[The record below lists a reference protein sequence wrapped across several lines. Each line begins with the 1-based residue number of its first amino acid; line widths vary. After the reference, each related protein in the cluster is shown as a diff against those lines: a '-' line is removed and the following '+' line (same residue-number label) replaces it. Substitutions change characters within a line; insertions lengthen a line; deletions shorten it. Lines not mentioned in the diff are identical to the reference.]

1 MANSKLIVV
10 EGAQGAGKTTI
21 TDFLRHSLKY
31 TNLYRL
37 SGTSDS
43 SPEGL
48 KKAEKMYVDLLDYLE
63 KLENTSINLLFDR
76 TFFTEENYCRLGLK
90 QYSFTQVYEKL
101 LDKFSKLDFNI
112 YYITLYLKN
121 ETLYEK
127 RLQRD
132 GKAVP
137 EYAKF
142 KAESSVKQQN
152 VYLEMSKEI
161 KEKYPNINV
170 IEIANDGDVENTKN
184 ILRNFIGFYTK
195 ENQRKNENNL
205 DNIAKIK
212 IFS

>member
-37 SGTSDS
+37 SGTADS

-48 KKAEKMYVDLLDYLE
+48 KKAEKMYVDLLEYIE
-63 KLENTSINLLFDR
+63 KLQNTSINLLFDR

-90 QYSFTQVYEKL
+90 EYTFTPVYEKL
-101 LDKFSKLDFNI
+101 LDKFSKLDFEI
-112 YYITLYLKN
+112 YYITLYLKD

-127 RLQRD
+127 RLKRE

-142 KAESSVKQQN
+142 KAENSINQQN
-152 VYLEMSKEI
+152 EYLEMAEEI
-161 KEKYPNINV
+161 KEKYSNIKTL
-170 IEIANDGDVENTKN
+170 EIANDGDLEDTKN
-184 ILRNFIGFYTK
+184 ILREFIGF
-195 ENQRKNENNL
+195 
-205 DNIAKIK
+205 
-212 IFS
+212 